1 MRDIIYESIKDEA
14 RKNAMRYQTYHN
26 NLEII
31 YQRNKKRVINP
42 PVKEVK
48 KPHCWELDKKFN
60 PFYVIKHA
68 KQISKSIRD
77 KLNHGSYKPNTPY
90 ILEVPKSSGGIRKI
104 TVYQI
109 PDAAISNYLYHRLL
123 SKNKHRF
130 SSLSY
135 AYRDD
140 RNVHYA
146 VQDISLELKSHPR
159 LFIAEFDF
167 SDFFGA
173 IDHEYLY
180 KQFNQNGFIINDY
193 EEKLIRAFVNVNK
206 RGIPQGTSISL
217 FLANVVC
224 WKLDRALE
232 SEGLRFARYADD
244 TVIWSNDYT
253 KICKSFEII
262 SSFSKETG
270 VPINFKKSEGISLLS
285 GKDMPSEFYKTK
297 EYINFLGYKLSGD
310 KVSIKDDKVRDIKQE
325 ISYLLYRNLIQ
336 PIKSR
341 PFVAVTI
348 PNNNEDSM
356 FVTAIMQIR
365 RYLYGNLNDKLLNL
379 YLSGAYKRL
388 NFKGLMSFYPLID
401 DEDQLKELDGWLIST
416 IFNCLRLR
424 AKLLYN
430 VGHDVYNQF
439 PFNIDKNQIIEKCKT
454 QSYKG
459 KKGLMEIPSFTK
471 VYSAIKKGVSDY
483 GIDGVMNPLS
493 NIYNYYN

>member
-1 MRDIIYESIKDEA
+1 MRDVIFNSIIEEA
-14 RKNAMRYQTYHN
+14 RKNALRYHMYHN

-31 YQRNKKRVINP
+31 YQRNRKRIQDP
-42 PVKEVK
+42 PVKDVK
-48 KPHCWELDKKFN
+48 KPESWTIDKKFN

-68 KQISKSIRD
+68 KQISKSIKG
-77 KLNHGSYKPNTPY
+77 KLSNGTYKPKDPF
-90 ILEVPKSSGGIRKI
+90 IRAVPKASGGTRNIA
-104 TVYQI
+104 VYQI

-159 LFIAEFDF
+159 LFVAEFDF
-167 SDFFGA
+167 SDFFGS
-173 IDHEYLY
+173 IEHDYLF

-193 EEKLIRAFVNVNK
+193 ERNLIKAFVNVNE

-217 FLANVVC
+217 FLANLVC

-232 SEGLRFARYADD
+232 AEGLRFARYADD
-244 TVIWSNDYT
+244 TVIWSNDYN

-297 EYINFLGYKLSGD
+297 EYIDFLGYKLSGS
-310 KVSIKDDKVRDIKQE
+310 KVSIKDNKISEIKQE

-336 PIKSR
+336 PIKSK
-341 PFVAVTI
+341 PFIAVII
-348 PNNNEDSM
+348 PNNDEDAM

-379 YLSGAYKRL
+379 YLNGAYKRL

-401 DEDQLKELDGWLIST
+401 DEEQLKELDGWLVST
-416 IFNCLRLR
+416 IFNCLKLR
-424 AKLLYN
+424 SELLYN
-430 VGHDVYNQF
+430 SGFDVSKQF
-439 PFNIDKNQIIEKCKT
+439 PFNVNKDEIVHMCRNQR
-454 QSYKG
+454 YKG
-459 KKGLMEIPSFTK
+459 KVGLMEIPSFTK
-471 VYSAIKKGVSDY
+471 IYNAVKKGLSDY

>member
-1 MRDIIYESIKDEA
+1 MRDVIYDSIIEEA
-14 RKNAMRYQTYHN
+14 RKNAKRYHMYHN

-31 YQRNKKRVINP
+31 YQRNRKRIQNP
-42 PVKEVK
+42 PVKDVK
-48 KPHCWELDKKFN
+48 IPDCWQADKKFN

-68 KQISKSIRD
+68 KQISKSIKY
-77 KLNHGSYKPNTPY
+77 KLNNDDYKPKDPF
-90 ILEVPKSSGGIRKI
+90 IREVAKASGGIRKI

-159 LFIAEFDF
+159 LFVAEFDF
-167 SDFFGA
+167 SDFFGS
-173 IDHEYLY
+173 IEHDYLF
-180 KQFNQNGFIINDY
+180 KQFDQNGFIINDY
-193 EEKLIRAFVNVNK
+193 ERRLIKAFVNVNE

-217 FLANVVC
+217 FLANLVC

-232 SEGLRFARYADD
+232 AEGLRFARYADD

-262 SSFSKETG
+262 TSFSKEIG
-270 VPINFKKSEGISLLS
+270 VHINLKKSEGISLLS
-285 GKDMPSEFYKTK
+285 SRDMPSEFYKTK
-297 EYINFLGYKLSGD
+297 EYIDFLGYKLSGN
-310 KVSIKDDKVRDIKQE
+310 KVSIKNNKIRAIKQE

-336 PIKSR
+336 PIKSK
-341 PFVAVTI
+341 PFIAITI
-348 PNNNEDSM
+348 PNNDEDAM

-365 RYLYGNLNDKLLNL
+365 RYLYGNLNDKLLEL
-379 YLSGAYKRL
+379 YLSGVYKRL

-401 DEDQLKELDGWLIST
+401 DEEQLKELDGWLVST
-416 IFNCLRLR
+416 IFNCLKLR
-424 AKLLYN
+424 SKLLYDA
-430 VGHDVYNQF
+430 GFDVSHQF
-439 PFNIDKNQIIEKCKT
+439 PFNVDKSQIIEKCKI
-454 QSYKG
+454 QQYKG

-471 VYSAIKKGVSDY
+471 IYKVVKKGVFDY

-493 NIYNYYN
+493 NIYNYYH